1 MRKYVLTL
9 GALLLFTSP
18 AFAAGYGD
26 AGCGL
31 GSLVFGST
39 PGPVQILAATTNGT
53 SYSQGFGITSG
64 TSNCDKESSL
74 QSAQLQN
81 QLQFVNAN
89 FPSLAKEMAIGE
101 GEQLT
106 TLAGMLG
113 CSAAIAP
120 EFGRY
125 AQNQYEAI
133 FASAQTTPTELLVAV
148 KDGITRNPVLAASCS
163 N

>member
-1 MRKYVLTL
+1 MKKYILTL
-9 GALLLFTSP
+9 GVTLLFTSP
-18 AFAAGYGD
+18 VFAAGYGD

-31 GSLVFGST
+31 GSLIFGST
-39 PGPVQILAATTNGT
+39 PGPVQILAATTNNPYIPLQA
-53 SYSQGFGITSG
+53 SAITSG

-74 QSAQLQN
+74 QAANEQN
-81 QLQFVNAN
+81 QLRFVNAN
-89 FPSLAKEMAIGE
+89 FPSLVKEMATGK

-113 CSAAIAP
+113 CSAAAP

-125 AQNQYEAI
+125 TQDHYEAI
-133 FASAQTTPTELLVAV
+133 FASAHTTSSEMLVAV
-148 KDGITRNPVLAASCS
+148 KDGITKNPMLAASCS